1 MIACPA
7 CQHLNG
13 VGAAT
18 CFRCGRPFSG
28 ALSSDPPET
37 SFVQLTDGTM
47 SGLTGGVSPG
57 PVSGFLMPGQNFGAR
72 YHIIRQLGAGGMGAV
87 YQAWDSEL
95 GVGVAL
101 KIIRAAAADADSA
114 VDLERRFKREI
125 LLARQVTHR
134 NVVRIHDLG
143 EIDGIKYITMP
154 FIDGADLSQVLRKS
168 GRLPVARVLAIARQ
182 IASGLEAA
190 HEVGVVHR
198 DLKPANIMLEGD
210 EHALIM
216 DFGIARSVSAG
227 ATVATMAGA
236 VIGTFEYMS
245 PEQARGQT
253 ADHRA
258 DIYAFGMILYD
269 MLLGARPQSAT
280 PLGALMDRMRNSPP
294 SPRSIDPT
302 VPEDLDRII
311 VRCLQVDPA
320 ARYATTAD
328 LVTDLAAVGTG
339 QPAVTSRPR
348 QPVAE
353 WAWVSAAVL
362 TVAATVG
369 AAWWVSWEPRPAS
382 EATSRAGIAVPL
394 LIADFVNETGDPVFE
409 GALEQVLALGVEG
422 ASFVTSYSRPA
433 AQRLVAQ
440 IVQGGK
446 LDVEGARLVSVREG
460 IKLVLAGSIAEE
472 HGTYRLSLRALDAV
486 TGAEVTKAMATA
498 RTKQAVL
505 EAVQDLATDVR
516 RGLGDADLDDAAAKR
531 ETFTAGSLEAA
542 RAYAQAQDLSS
553 NGREKEAAALFEQA
567 VAHDPN
573 FGRAYASWA
582 VSVYRLGDRDE
593 AEQLWKKALSLID
606 RMSERERYRT
616 LGSYYFGVS
625 RNYDIAVENYE
636 ALLKRYPAD
645 ASGLN
650 NLGIAY
656 FETLNFPKAVE
667 QGRRVVAVYP
677 KNAVY
682 RQNLALYL
690 MYSGDHVAAA
700 REAEQVVAQT
710 TALPKAYLPA
720 AIAALAAGR
729 ADEARDAYRRM
740 SGSGPRGAQLAALG
754 LADMA
759 LLAGEPQEAEEILR
773 RRLAGT
779 DRGSKRD
786 QALTTVL
793 MAETYAANGR
803 LREAVAASRAALA
816 LGDFDDVVVP
826 AATLLIEANQD
837 REAQATADN
846 MERQLQKRARA
857 FGKLLKAE
865 LALKR
870 NRVAEAV
877 DSLNEA
883 KALADLWIVRMALG
897 RAYVAAGRH
906 AEALTELDACVRRTG
921 EASAVFLTDVPSYR
935 VTVSLKYWLARAQD
949 GLGLKAEALANYKAF
964 LARRGETASDAI
976 TLDARKRSGGA

>member
-1 MIACPA
+1 MTACPA

-18 CFRCGRPFSG
+18 CLRCGRPLSG
-28 ALSSDPPET
+28 VAFDHSET
-37 SFVQLTDGTM
+37 AGVTPARETM
-47 SGLTGGVSPG
+47 AALTGGVSSA
-57 PVSGFLMPGQNFGAR
+57 PVSGFLMAGQNFGAR
-72 YHIIRQLGAGGMGAV
+72 YHVIRQLGAGGMGAV
-87 YQAWDSEL
+87 YHAWDAEL

-101 KIIRAAAADADSA
+101 KIIRAAAADPEAA
-114 VDLERRFKREI
+114 ADLERRFKRETV
-125 LLARQVTHR
+125 LARQVTHR

-154 FIDGADLSQVLRKS
+154 FIDGADLSQVLRRS
-168 GRLPVARVLAIARQ
+168 GRLPLARALAIARQ
-182 IASGLEAA
+182 VAAGLQAA
-190 HEVGVVHR
+190 HEAGVVHR
-198 DLKPANIMLEGD
+198 DLKPANIMLEGE

-216 DFGIARSVSAG
+216 DFGIARSAAAG
-227 ATVATMAGA
+227 ATIATMAGA
-236 VIGTFEYMS
+236 VVGTFEYMA
-245 PEQARGQT
+245 PEQARGET

-269 MLLGARPQSAT
+269 MLLGPRPQPAT
-280 PLGALMDRMRNSPP
+280 PLGALMERMRNSPP

-302 VPEDLDRII
+302 VPEDLDRVI
-311 VRCLQVDPA
+311 VRCLRVDPA

-328 LVTDLAAVGTG
+328 LVADLAAVGTG
-339 QPAVTSRPR
+339 QPVAASRPR
-348 QPVAE
+348 LAASGR
-353 WAWVSAAVL
+353 AWVSAAFL
-362 TVAATVG
+362 TVAASAGSV
-369 AAWWVSWEPRPAS
+369 WWVSREAPAAS
-382 EATSRAGIAVPL
+382 EATSRGATAVPV
-394 LIADFVNETGDPVFE
+394 LIADFANETNDPVFE

-440 IVQGGK
+440 MVSGGK
-446 LDVEGARLVSVREG
+446 LDIEGARLVSVREG

-472 HGTYRLSLRALDAV
+472 QGTYRLSLQALDAV
-486 TGAEVTKAMATA
+486 TGAEVTKATATA
-498 RTKQAVL
+498 STKQAVL
-505 EAVQDLATDVR
+505 EAVEDLARDVR

-553 NGREKEAAALFEQA
+553 SGREKEAAALFAQA
-567 VAHDPN
+567 VTHDPN

-582 VSVYRLGDRDE
+582 VSAYRLGERQE

-606 RMSERERYRT
+606 RMTERERYRT

-625 RNYDIAVENYE
+625 RNYEAAAENYE
-636 ALLKRYPAD
+636 ALLKRYPSD

-690 MYSGDHVAAA
+690 MYSGDHAAA
-700 REAEQVVAQT
+700 VRESEQVVAQAP
-710 TALPKAYLPA
+710 ALPKAYLPA

-729 ADEARDAYRRM
+729 PDEARAAYIRM
-740 SGSGPRGAQLAALG
+740 SSSGPRGAQLAALG
-754 LADMA
+754 LADVA
-759 LLAGEPQEAEEILR
+759 LFEGKPEEATDILR
-773 RRLAGT
+773 RTLAAP

-786 QALTTVL
+786 QALATVL
-793 MAETYAANGR
+793 LAEAYAASGR
-803 LREAVAASRAALA
+803 PREAVAAARAALT
-816 LGDFDDVVVP
+816 LGDFDDVAVP
-826 AATLLIEANQD
+826 AATLLIGADLDGEA
-837 REAQATADN
+837 EVIADK

-865 LALKR
+865 RALKR
-870 NRVAEAV
+870 RRFA
-877 DSLNEA
+877 DTLDLLNEA
-883 KALADLWIVRMALG
+883 KALADLWVVRLALG
-897 RAYVAAGRH
+897 RVYVQAGRH
-906 AEALTELDACVRRTG
+906 AEALSELQACVARAS
-921 EASAVFLTDVPSYR
+921 EASAVFLTDVPSFR
-935 VTVSLKYWLARAQD
+935 ATVPVSYWLARARD
-949 GLGLKAEALANYKAF
+949 GLGLKTDVAANYKAY
-964 LARRGETASDAI
+964 LVRRGETSSDPL
-976 TLDARKRSGGA
+976 TRDARERLGS

>member
-1 MIACPA
+1 MTACPS
-7 CQHLNG
+7 CQHLNE

-18 CFRCGRPFSG
+18 CFRCGRPLSG
-28 ALSSDPPET
+28 AQSSDQPEQSCAPPTNEAMT
-37 SFVQLTDGTM
+37 
-47 SGLTGGVSPG
+47 GLTGGASPA
-57 PVSGFLMPGQNFGAR
+57 PVSGFLTPGANFGGR
-72 YHIIRQLGAGGMGAV
+72 YHIIHQVGAGGMGAV
-87 YQAWDSEL
+87 YQAWDAEL

-101 KIIRAAAADADSA
+101 KIIRAANTDPEAA

-154 FIDGADLSQVLRKS
+154 FIDGADLSQVLRRS
-168 GRLPVARVLAIARQ
+168 GRLPVARVLVIARQ
-182 IASGLEAA
+182 VASGLQAA
-190 HEVGVVHR
+190 HEAGVVHR
-198 DLKPANIMLEGD
+198 DLKPANIMLED
-210 EHALIM
+210 EEHALIM
-216 DFGIARSVSAG
+216 DFGIARSAAAG
-227 ATVATMAGA
+227 ATIATMAGA
-236 VIGTFEYMS
+236 LIGTFEYMS
-245 PEQARGQT
+245 PEQARGET

-269 MLLGARPQSAT
+269 MLLGARSQSAT
-280 PLGALMDRMRNSPP
+280 PLGALMDRMRTSPP

-302 VPEDLDRII
+302 VPEDLDRVI
-311 VRCLQVDPA
+311 VKCLQVDPA

-328 LVTDLAAVGTG
+328 LVTDLAAVGSG
-339 QPAVTSRPR
+339 QTAAASRPR
-348 QPVAE
+348 LAAVG

-362 TVAATVG
+362 TAAATVG
-369 AAWWVSWEPRPAS
+369 SAWWVSRDPRPAR
-382 EATSRAGIAVPL
+382 EATSRAGSAVPV
-394 LIADFVNETGDPVFE
+394 LIADFVNDTGDPVFE
-409 GALEQVLALGVEG
+409 GGLEQVLALGVEG

-440 IVQGGK
+440 IVRGGK
-446 LDVEGARLVSVREG
+446 LDVEGARLVAVREG
-460 IKLVLAGSIAEE
+460 IKLVLAGSIAQE
-472 HGTYRLSLRALDAV
+472 HGRYRLSLQALDAV
-486 TGAEVTKAMATA
+486 TGAEVTMATATA
-498 RTKQAVL
+498 RTRQAVL

-553 NGREKEAAALFEQA
+553 NGREKEAAALFQKA

-582 VSVYRLGDRDE
+582 VAAYRLGDRDE
-593 AEQLWKKALSLID
+593 AELLWKKALSLID

-650 NLGIAY
+650 NLGLAY

-700 REAEQVVAQT
+700 TEAEQVVAQT
-710 TALPKAYLPA
+710 TGLPKAYLPA
-720 AIAALAAGR
+720 AIGALAAGR
-729 ADEARDAYRRM
+729 PDEARAAYRRM
-740 SGSGPRGAQLAALG
+740 ADSGPRGAQLAALG
-754 LADMA
+754 LADVA
-759 LLAGEPQEAEEILR
+759 LFEGKAQVAEEILR
-773 RRLAGT
+773 PGLSAAG
-779 DRGSKRD
+779 RGSKRD
-786 QALTTVL
+786 QALATVL
-793 MAETYAANGR
+793 MAETYAASGR
-803 LREAVAASRAALA
+803 LREAVAASRAALT
-816 LGDFDDVVVP
+816 LGDFDDVAVP
-826 AATLLIEANQD
+826 AATLLIEADHD
-837 REAQATADN
+837 REAQAIADN

-870 NRVAEAV
+870 NRVVDAL

-883 KALADLWIVRMALG
+883 KALADLWIVRLALG
-897 RAYVAAGRH
+897 RVYVEAGRY
-906 AEALTELDACVRRTG
+906 AEALSELDGCVKRTA

-935 VTVSLKYWLARAQD
+935 MTVSLTYWLARAQE
-949 GLGLKAEALANYKAF
+949 GLGLKADAMANYKEY
-964 LARRGETASDAI
+964 LARRGQTTRDA
-976 TLDARKRSGGA
+976 LVVDARKRSGEV